1 MKYCPRIFASLLAA
15 MLLTA
20 CSATQ
25 KSALNSAYDTEVVEA
40 EGIAPIVSGDLEGAK
55 KTSLN
60 EAMKSALGL
69 VVGVYVSQE
78 AMVSKAILI
87 DDTITSQTEGY
98 IEKYEILKETRDGDF
113 YKTRISA
120 HVRKEDI
127 TAKLRKLENEPQKL
141 GNPVIGFDIT
151 ESVDGKAQETEY
163 AALELK
169 NRFSEAGFMTGEKDK
184 ADILIKGSAKSD
196 FNTREGLGG
205 FISYR
210 AGLSVSAVKQGSGE
224 TLASLQETA
233 GGIDLNESSAARAAI
248 INSAKKTGEDLK
260 DRVLKALREK
270 SVVRV
275 ALSKVGSM
283 NQLSDFLKSVRNI
296 PLVRDCWLR
305 SMAGDTAE
313 IDVGLRKG
321 NASDLSQLLM
331 KNPRFP
337 VKINRTSSY
346 DLEAEL
352 AKQADGLKTEV
363 R

>member
-1 MKYCPRIFASLLAA
+1 MRQSIRILPSLLAA
-15 MLLTA
+15 LLLA
-20 CSATQ
+20 GCSGTR
-25 KSALNSAYDTEVVEA
+25 KSALNSAYETEVVEA
-40 EGIAPIVSGDLEGAK
+40 EGIGPVVNGDVEGAK
-55 KTSLN
+55 KTSLH

-78 AMVSKAILI
+78 AMVSKAVLI

-98 IEKYEILKETRDGDF
+98 IEKYEVLRETREGDF
-113 YKTRISA
+113 YKTKIRA
-120 HVRKEDI
+120 HVRKEDL

-141 GNPVIGFDIT
+141 GNPVIGFDIS
-151 ESVDGKAQETEY
+151 EAVDGKAQETEY
-163 AALELK
+163 AALEFK
-169 NRFSEAGFMTGEKDK
+169 DRFSEAGFMTGEKDK

-210 AGLSVSAVKQGSGE
+210 AGLSVSAVKNGSGE

-233 GGIDLNESSAARAAI
+233 GGIDLNEPSAARAAI
-248 INSAKKTGEDLK
+248 INSAKKAGDELK
-260 DRVLKALREK
+260 DRVLKALRER
-270 SVVRV
+270 SVVRISL
-275 ALSKVGSM
+275 AKVSGM
-283 NQLSDFLKSVRNI
+283 NQVSEFLKSVRNI

-305 SMAGDTAE
+305 SLSGDTAA

-321 NASDLSQLLM
+321 NASDLSQSLM
-331 KNPRFP
+331 KNPKFP

-352 AKQADGLKTEV
+352 TAAAGK
-363 R
+363 

>member
-1 MKYCPRIFASLLAA
+1 MTRSIRISVSLCFALLLAG
-15 MLLTA
+15 
-20 CSATQ
+20 CSAAR
-25 KSALNSAYDTEVVEA
+25 KSALNTAYETEVVEA
-40 EGIAPIVSGDLEGAK
+40 EGIAPIINGDMEGAK
-55 KTSLN
+55 KTALS

-69 VVGVYVSQE
+69 VVGIYVSQE

-98 IEKYEILKETRDGDF
+98 IEKYEVLKETRDGEF
-113 YKTRISA
+113 YKTKIRA
-120 HVRKEDI
+120 HVRKEDLA
-127 TAKLRKLENEPQKL
+127 AKLGKLENEPQKL
-141 GNPVIGFDIT
+141 GNPVIGFDIS
-151 ESVDGKAQETEY
+151 ESVDGKPSATEY

-169 NRFSEAGFMTGEKDK
+169 SKFSEAGFITGEKDK
-184 ADILIKGSAKSD
+184 ADILIKGFVKSD

-205 FISYR
+205 FTSYR
-210 AGLSVSAVKQGSGE
+210 AGLSVSAVKQGSEE
-224 TLASLQETA
+224 TLATLQETV
-233 GGIDLNESSAARAAI
+233 GGIDLNESAAARAAI
-248 INSAKKTGEDLK
+248 INSAKKAGDELK
-260 DRVLKALREK
+260 ERVLKALRAR

-275 ALSKVGSM
+275 ALSNVANM
-283 NQLSDFLKSVRNI
+283 NQLSDFIKSIRNI

-305 SMAGDTAE
+305 SMTSGAAA

-331 KNPRFP
+331 KNSKFP

-352 AKQADGLKTEV
+352 VQGAS